1 MSTILLTFILAGYDP
16 KAPVCERWTW
26 QGPPY
31 NRKVSCLKWKH
42 NNDQAN
48 KGKKK

>member
-16 KAPVCERWTW
+16 KAPVCEKWTW

-31 NRKVSCLKWKH
+31 NRKVSCLKWKN

-48 KGKKK
+48 KWKRK

>member
-1 MSTILLTFILAGYDP
+1 MSTVLLTLLLVGYDSSRP
-16 KAPVCERWTW
+16 LCEKWTW

-31 NRKVSCLKWKH
+31 NRKVKCLKWQK

-48 KGKKK
+48 KGKRK